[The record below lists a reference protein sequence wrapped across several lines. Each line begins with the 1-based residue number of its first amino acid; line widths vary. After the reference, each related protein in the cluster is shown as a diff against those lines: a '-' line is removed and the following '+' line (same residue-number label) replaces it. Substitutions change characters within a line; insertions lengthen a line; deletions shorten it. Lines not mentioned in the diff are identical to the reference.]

1 MDKSDWFWVG
11 LITVVGVAGAYVIGT
26 AYQILKIITDLFGR
40 GIWS

>member
-11 LITVVGVAGAYVIGT
+11 LIAVVGVAGAYVIGIT
-26 AYQILKIITDLFGR
+26 YQILTIITDLFGR